1 MSEHKLAIFEENL
14 KLHQESKRNILNIM
28 LSTSMPHQVHNIKT
42 ILWMNLLFIGLSSQ
56 IFKNIELNYFH
67 VLFYSFIAISIILM
81 IVALLKNRYK
91 WYGGYDDINYAH
103 DIYDNKFSKSDMLGT
118 LLKNDDIAINENRKI
133 MKNTAWYMNYALK
146 STFVA
151 FLLFVSIIAYS
162 ASQIKGGNEIMAE
175 EQPVKPSE
183 QPVNTTGSDAEASE
197 RSMKK

>member
-1 MSEHKLAIFEENL
+1 MSKTTYYEHNL
-14 KLHQESKRNILNIM
+14 KLHQESKRNILNII

-67 VLFYSFIAISIILM
+67 VLFYSFIALSIILM

-118 LLKNDDIAINENRKI
+118 LLKNDDIAIKENRKI

-162 ASQIKGGNEIMAE
+162 ASQTKGGNEIMAE
-175 EQPVKPSE
+175 EKPVKQSE